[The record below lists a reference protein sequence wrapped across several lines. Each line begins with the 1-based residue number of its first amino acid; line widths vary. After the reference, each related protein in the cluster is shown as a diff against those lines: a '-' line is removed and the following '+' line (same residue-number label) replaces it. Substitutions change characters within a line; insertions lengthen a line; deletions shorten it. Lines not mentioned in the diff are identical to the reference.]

1 MNYEESVKA
10 TTEFENPLFGTAAT
24 TVVSRQI
31 GADLETPVSAYYKL
45 RGAGAVFLLE
55 SVEQGVSVGRYSF
68 IGIRPE
74 ARAIIRQSGLE
85 ILGLD
90 GQPLSLTGLEGLD
103 NPQAALRAL
112 FRRSTVQT
120 DTSMPPLLG
129 GAVGYIGYDMIRY
142 FERITESIPDL
153 GDTVLA
159 ELYLVDTLVVFDHA
173 NHQLSLLKL
182 ARSGDESQAKET
194 LDHLASA
201 LQSPIR
207 HATAL
212 PIAARSQEE
221 RANFTRESF
230 CAAVER
236 TKEHILAGDVY
247 QLVLSQRIEGETSAD
262 PFTVYR
268 SLRMLN
274 PSPYMYFFDFG
285 DRHIIGSSPEAL
297 VTLNGSRAKVRPIA
311 GTRPRGQSP
320 AHDRQL
326 AEELLKDEK
335 ERAEHVMLV
344 DLGRNDLGRCC
355 RFGTVS
361 VAEYMEV
368 ERFSHV
374 MHICSTVTGDLREG
388 VSPFDLFKST
398 FPAGT
403 VSGAPKIRAMQIIEE
418 LEPSPRGIYAGAVG
432 YVSLSGDMDWCI
444 GIRTILMHG
453 NNYCLQAGAGIVAD
467 SLAEREYEET
477 LHKMAA
483 LRRAITMAEE
493 GIS

>member
-1 MNYEESVKA
+1 MKS
-10 TTEFENPLFGTAAT
+10 TTESDIPLFGTAAT
-24 TVVSRQI
+24 TVVARQI
-31 GADLETPVSAYYKL
+31 GADLETPVSAFYKL
-45 RGAGAVFLLE
+45 KSVGAVFLLE

-74 ARAIIRQSGLE
+74 ARAIIRQSGFE
-85 ILGLD
+85 IIGSDGLPISVA
-90 GQPLSLTGLEGLD
+90 GSNGAG
-103 NPQAALRAL
+103 NPEAALRAL
-112 FRRSTVQT
+112 FRRSPIRSDV
-120 DTSMPPLLG
+120 SLPPLLG
-129 GAVGYIGYDMIRY
+129 GAVGYIGYDMVRY
-142 FERITESIPDL
+142 FERITEIVPDL
-153 GDTVLA
+153 GQTVLA
-159 ELYLVDTLVVFDHA
+159 DFFLVDTLVVFDHA

-182 ARSGDESQAKET
+182 ALSGDEIRAKET
-194 LDHLASA
+194 LDHLASI
-201 LQSPIR
+201 LQSPVR
-207 HATAL
+207 PVPAS
-212 PIAARSQEE
+212 PVAAQSISE

-230 CAAVER
+230 CAAVEK
-236 TKEHILAGDVY
+236 TKEHIAAGDVY

-311 GTRPRGQSP
+311 GTRPRGRSP

-361 VAEYMEV
+361 VQEFMEV

-374 MHICSTVTGDLREG
+374 MHICSTVVGNLRDG
-388 VSPFDLFKST
+388 VSPFDLFKAT

-403 VSGAPKIRAMQIIEE
+403 VSGAPKIRAMQIIDQ
-418 LEPSPRGIYAGAVG
+418 LEPAPRGMYAGAVG

-444 GIRTILMHG
+444 GIRTILMQG
-453 NNYCLQAGAGIVAD
+453 PRYILQAGAGIVAD
-467 SLAEREYEET
+467 SAPAREYEET

-483 LRRAITMAEE
+483 LRYAITMAEG